1 MAGSWERVLSC
12 ECFIG
17 TIGDGSCNMSL
28 TSFVCS
34 GLDNQGLK
42 GFLPNDISKLRHL
55 QNINL
60 SENSIHGPIPSSVGT
75 ITSLVIL

>member
-28 TSFVCS
+28 VNASYNFILFYGPLGFSLSSVALLL
-34 GLDNQGLK
+34 GFHFRVL
-42 GFLPNDISKLRHL
+42 GFLVMGKHVLP
-55 QNINL
+55 
-60 SENSIHGPIPSSVGT
+60 P
-75 ITSLVIL
+75 